1 MLSEFAVQDSLIFLK
16 SEFNSTTSQ
25 IESTMLIAA
34 IDVQLTDLNTS
45 KLKAMIIELPQV
57 MQTAQKSRS
66 MVEH

>member
-1 MLSEFAVQDSLIFLK
+1 MQDSLIFLK

-66 MVEH
+66 MVKH